1 MNNPMMMQFNQ
12 FMQQMKGQDPNA
24 IINQLVASGRIN
36 QQQINMAHQRAK
48 ELEKQFEQMKKNFG
62 FQAFI
67 GKRAP
72 NQHIFNF
79 IRRKNY
85 VRKR

>member
-24 IINQLVASGRIN
+24 IINQLVSSGRIN

-62 FQAFI
+62 F
-67 GKRAP
+67 
-72 NQHIFNF
+72 
-79 IRRKNY
+79 
-85 VRKR
+85 